1 MAKNKPFYYGGQAV
15 IEGVMMR
22 GKNSIAVAVRQP
34 DGQINIISKTLPK
47 LYKGKLRDT
56 IFVRGVIALIETLAL
71 GIDTLFHS
79 AQVAFAEEEEQI
91 SKGTLWGTAAISL
104 IVSVAI
110 FFVGPLLI
118 TNYFIYPYI
127 ESPIVANLIEGLL
140 RIGIFV
146 LYLWTISF
154 MADVRRVFAYHGAEH
169 KTVNAYEKGASMQTE
184 QVIKYSTA
192 HVRCGTSFLLI
203 VLVIAIVVFA
213 LIGKPPLWLGVISR
227 IILLPVIAA
236 IGYEFVRLSARYA
249 DNPFVRVLL
258 TPGLLLQSMTTRE
271 PDEKQLEVAI
281 AALTCVINMDTGN
294 QSG

>member
-34 DGQINIISKTLPK
+34 DGQINITSKTLPK

-56 IFVRGVIALIETLAL
+56 ILIRGVIALIETLAL
-71 GIDTLFHS
+71 GIETLFHS
-79 AQVAFAEEEEQI
+79 AQVAMAEEDEQI
-91 SKGTLWGTAAISL
+91 SKGTLWGTAAVSL
-104 IVSVAI
+104 IISVAI
-110 FFVGPLLI
+110 FFVGPLLL

-146 LYLWTISF
+146 LYLWIISS

-169 KTVNAYEKGASMQTE
+169 KTINAYEKGASMQTE

-203 VLVIAIVVFA
+203 VLVISIVVFA

-227 IILLPVIAA
+227 IILLPVIAS

-249 DNPFVRVLL
+249 DNAFVRALL

-281 AALTCVINMDTGN
+281 AALTCVINIDTGN